1 MPVISN
7 SELILRKMQ
16 AAEEAKEAEARQWE
30 ASAAERAH
38 KMKMAEQR
46 AAKQAVLEKARQAD
60 IKEVFNDKER
70 VFKMCEIGDHEGL
83 WSLLRKLQR
92 DEEKGGSLNSSGG
105 VKSLVGAT
113 TKDGATP
120 LYYACKNG
128 FLECA
133 RVLLEF
139 GCTTRGTD
147 SGGFTPLWVACA
159 RGQFECAEL
168 MLKQPSA
175 RPGASADQRARDGRT
190 PLYAACE
197 GGNLPCVR
205 MMLDAKADIEA
216 RRADMST
223 PLIVAS
229 VFGHADVVEALLQA
243 GALLLPSDEDGT
255 ALDNARRNKKG
266 GECVALL
273 EASMKLRGKLEQSSN
288 SLDDEID

>member
-105 VKSLVGAT
+105 VPHRPQ
-113 TKDGATP
+113 TP
-120 LYYACKNG
+120 G
-128 FLECA
+128 
-133 RVLLEF
+133 
-139 GCTTRGTD
+139 
-147 SGGFTPLWVACA
+147 
-159 RGQFECAEL
+159 
-168 MLKQPSA
+168 
-175 RPGASADQRARDGRT
+175 
-190 PLYAACE
+190 
-197 GGNLPCVR
+197 
-205 MMLDAKADIEA
+205 
-216 RRADMST
+216 
-223 PLIVAS
+223 
-229 VFGHADVVEALLQA
+229 
-243 GALLLPSDEDGT
+243 
-255 ALDNARRNKKG
+255 
-266 GECVALL
+266 
-273 EASMKLRGKLEQSSN
+273 
-288 SLDDEID
+288 